1 MYAESSLLKFM
12 KGKQTAKRSQRGGAL
27 ISFGDLVKGK
37 ETFLAAVFAT
47 LIFQLVVAFGTMKSL
62 QHNEVVLQTVTK
74 YYFVFIILQFVFI
87 LVLAFLP
94 MPPSVKFIIFTLFS
108 LSVGAT
114 LSKVAAIKGDK
125 VVNVAL
131 VGTMAVFATMLLVGI
146 IVTMLGINLGWLAIF
161 LFFGLLLLIVVR
173 IVFLFMKES
182 SGVKKGL
189 AILSI
194 LLFGV
199 FIIFDTNNILQRDYD
214 GDFVTASLDYFLDI
228 LNVFASMT
236 EVVNQQ

>member
-1 MYAESSLLKFM
+1 MYAESSLLKFI
-12 KGKQTAKRSQRGGAL
+12 KGKKIVKRSQKGGAF
-27 ISFGDLVKGK
+27 IPFEDLVKGK

-62 QHNEVVLQTVTK
+62 QHNKVVLETITK
-74 YYFVFIILQFVFI
+74 YYFVLIILQFVFI
-87 LVLAFLP
+87 LLLAFLP

-114 LSKVAAIKGDK
+114 LSKIAALKGDK

-131 VGTMAVFATMLLVGI
+131 IGTMAVFATMLIVGV

-199 FIIFDTNNILQRDYD
+199 FIIFDTNNILQRDYN

-228 LNVFASMT
+228 LNVFVNMT
-236 EVVNQQ
+236 ELASQE